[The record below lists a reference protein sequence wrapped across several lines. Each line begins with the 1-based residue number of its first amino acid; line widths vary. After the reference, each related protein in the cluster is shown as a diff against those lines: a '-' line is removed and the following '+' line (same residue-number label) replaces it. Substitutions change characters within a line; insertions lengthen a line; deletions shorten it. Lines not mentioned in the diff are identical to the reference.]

1 MLQTT
6 RTEFQRATGVA
17 SEWGMKHNEDDTLAC
32 VAYGYFEPV
41 SLTRTV
47 TVYGDGAVK
56 AWRWTGK
63 LPRGIDLSS
72 GWRARATVQGKDR
85 EFEVQSAML
94 VVAWTVELTEVQ

>member
-1 MLQTT
+1 
-6 RTEFQRATGVA
+6 
-17 SEWGMKHNEDDTLAC
+17 
-32 VAYGYFEPV
+32 
-41 SLTRTV
+41 
-47 TVYGDGAVK
+47 VK